1 MIMKRFSLTLLVA
14 LFVAVCAMQAQMPT
28 YSLSVENQRV
38 VGEELQFDIYMENTS
53 VQDIYVGECDLVLGF
68 NNQYFA
74 DPSFRVEMT
83 NSDFAKKNYNFE
95 STILGDKLAVA
106 ISSPNV
112 DLSSK
117 DKVDASVQV
126 IPANSS
132 KLLIG
137 KGVVTGIATPA
148 GTAGLQWVNN
158 GKFSTKVSSYQNV
171 QPWKLYFITEG
182 GKFENPN
189 DVALS
194 PSTGINEQNPVAG
207 QSQISIYPNP
217 VKSDFTVKTAQANGE
232 VFVKVFSVAGS
243 EILSVRQN
251 LSNGEVKLALPFE
264 TASGNYVVKVQDA
277 TTNEMIGT
285 HPLVVSK

>member
-1 MIMKRFSLTLLVA
+1 MKRFSFTLLVA

-38 VGEELQFDIYMENTS
+38 VGGELQFDIYMENTS
-53 VQDIYVGECDLVLGF
+53 VQDIYVGECDLVLEF

-74 DPSFRVEMT
+74 DPSFRVDMT
-83 NSDFAKKNYNFE
+83 NADFAKKNYSFE
-95 STILGDKLAVA
+95 STVMGNKLAVA

-117 DKVDASVQV
+117 DKVDGSIQM
-126 IPANSS
+126 IPANSN
-132 KLLIG
+132 KMLIG
-137 KGVVTGIATPA
+137 KGVVTGIVNPA
-148 GTAGLQWVNN
+148 GTAGLQWVGN
-158 GKFSTKVSSYQNV
+158 GKFSTKVSSYQNF

-182 GKFENPN
+182 AKFENPG

-194 PSTGINEQNPVAG
+194 PSTSVNEQTPVAG
-207 QSQISIYPNP
+207 QSQISLYPNP
-217 VKSDFTVKTAQANGE
+217 VKSDFTIKAAQANGE
-232 VFVKVFSVAGS
+232 VFVKVYSVSGN
-243 EILSVRQN
+243 EVLSIREM
-251 LSNGEVKLALPFE
+251 LTNGEVKVALPFE

-277 TTNEMIGT
+277 KTNEMIGT

>member
-28 YSLSVENQRV
+28 YSLSVGNQRV

-68 NNQYFA
+68 NNEYFA
-74 DPSFRVEMT
+74 DPTFRVEMT
-83 NSDFAKKNYNFE
+83 NADFAKKNYTFE
-95 STILGDKLAVA
+95 STVLGDKLAVA
-106 ISSPNV
+106 IASPNV

-126 IPANSS
+126 IPANSN
-132 KLLIG
+132 KMLIG

-148 GTAGLQWVNN
+148 GTAGLQWVGE
-158 GKFSTKVSSYQNV
+158 GKFSTRVSSYQNV

-182 GKFENPN
+182 GKLENPN

-194 PSTGINEQNPVAG
+194 PSTGINEQTPVAG

-217 VKSDFTVKTAQANGE
+217 VKSDFSVKTAQATGE
-232 VFVKVFSVAGS
+232 VYVKVFSVAGN
-243 EILSVRQN
+243 EVLSVKQN
-251 LSNGEVKLALPFE
+251 LSNGEVKLTLPFE
-264 TASGNYVVKVQDA
+264 TASGNYIVKVQDA
-277 TTNEMIGT
+277 NTNEMIGT
-285 HPLVVSK
+285 HPLIVSK

>member
-1 MIMKRFSLTLLVA
+1 MKRFSFTLLVA

-28 YSLSVENQRV
+28 YSLSIENQRV

-53 VQDIYVGECDLVLGF
+53 VQDIYVGECDLVLEF

-74 DPSFRVEMT
+74 DPSFRVDMT
-83 NSDFAKKNYNFE
+83 NADFAKKNYSFE
-95 STILGDKLAVA
+95 STVMGNKLAVA

-117 DKVDASVQV
+117 DKVDASIQV
-126 IPANSS
+126 IPANSN
-132 KLLIG
+132 KMLIG
-137 KGVVTGIATPA
+137 KGVVSGIANPA
-148 GTAGLQWVNN
+148 GTAGLQWTGS
-158 GKFSTKVSSYQNV
+158 GKFSTKVSSYQNF

-182 GKFENPN
+182 AKFENPN

-194 PSTGINEQNPVAG
+194 PSTGINDPAPVAG

-217 VKSDFTVKTAQANGE
+217 VKSDFTVRAAQASGE
-232 VFVKVFSVAGS
+232 VFVKVYSVAGN
-243 EILSVRQN
+243 EILSIREM
-251 LSNGEVKLALPFE
+251 LSNGEVKIALPFE

-277 TTNEMIGT
+277 KTNEMIGT